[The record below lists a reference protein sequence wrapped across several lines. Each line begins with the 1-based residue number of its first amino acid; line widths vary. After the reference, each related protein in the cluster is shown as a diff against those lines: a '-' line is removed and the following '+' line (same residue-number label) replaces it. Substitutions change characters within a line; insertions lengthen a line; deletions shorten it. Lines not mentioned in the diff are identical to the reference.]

1 MGQGNTSNILLESG
15 TNEVEILELYID
27 EEGYRGYY
35 AVNVA
40 KVIEIIPV
48 PKTKISPPDSRRG
61 MVSGLFNHRNKVVV
75 LVDLAVWLGKN
86 RVENKPCN
94 VLITEFNNV
103 VTAFLV
109 SGVTRIHRVTWQN
122 IKPLDGYMED
132 MSDAVTGV
140 VELDNNL
147 VFMLDLEK
155 TIAELD
161 PNLALKAPS
170 GEERV
175 SAAAADTGRP
185 IRILH
190 VDDSNVIRRN
200 VKARLEEQ
208 GDIAVISAGNGDE
221 AWNWLV
227 AASARALSAGRPV
240 SDYADVVLTDIEMPV
255 MDGYHLCKKIK
266 ESAELR
272 GIPVILFS
280 SLITDKLIH
289 KGQSVGA
296 DGQFSKPDLSLIG
309 FIRDLVHRKD
319 KAA

>member
-1 MGQGNTSNILLESG
+1 MAQGDTSNILLETG

-48 PKTKISPPDSRRG
+48 PKNKISPPDSRKG
-61 MVSGLFNHRNKVVV
+61 MVSGLFNHRDKVVV
-75 LVDLAVWLGKN
+75 LIDLSVWLGKA

-109 SGVTRIHRVTWQN
+109 SGVTRIHRVTWED
-122 IKPLDGYMED
+122 IKPLDGYMEN

-140 VELDNNL
+140 IELDGKL

-155 TIAELD
+155 AIAELNPD
-161 PNLALKAPS
+161 LALEAPS
-170 GEERV
+170 DSQATPGKIHE
-175 SAAAADTGRP
+175 GRP
-185 IRILH
+185 IRVLH

-208 GDIAVISAGNGDE
+208 GDIAVVSAGNGQE
-221 AWNWLV
+221 AWNWLIEMNTK
-227 AASARALSAGRPV
+227 AAAPDSQL
-240 SDYADVVLTDIEMPV
+240 SDYVDIVLTDIEMPV
-255 MDGYHLCKKIK
+255 MDGYHLCKRIK
-266 ESAELR
+266 ESPEFQKL
-272 GIPVILFS
+272 PVVLFS

-289 KGQSVGA
+289 KGESVGA
-296 DGQFSKPDLSLIG
+296 DGQFSKPDMSLIG
-309 FIRDLVHRKD
+309 FIRDLINKRE

>member
-1 MGQGNTSNILLESG
+1 MSEGITSNILLETG
-15 TNEVEILELYID
+15 TNEVEVLVLYID
-27 EEGYRGYY
+27 EEGYRGHY

-48 PKTKISPPDSRRG
+48 PGNKITPPDSKKG

-75 LVDLAVWLGKN
+75 LIDLAVWLGKK
-86 RVENKPCN
+86 RIENKPCN

-122 IKPLDGYMED
+122 IKPLDGYMEN

-140 VELDNNL
+140 IELDNNL

-155 TIAELD
+155 AIAELD
-161 PNLALKAPS
+161 PNLALKAPFAAE
-170 GEERV
+170 GEPAVVR
-175 SAAAADTGRP
+175 TGKQ
-185 IRILH
+185 IKILH

-208 GDIAVISAGNGDE
+208 GDITITSAVNGED
-221 AWNWLV
+221 AWNWLTQTYSKAT
-227 AASARALSAGRPV
+227 AAGSPL
-240 SDYADVVLTDIEMPV
+240 SDYVDVVLTDIEMPV

-266 ESAELR
+266 ESSEFHELS
-272 GIPVILFS
+272 VILFS

-289 KGQSVGA
+289 KGESVGA
-296 DGQFSKPDLSLIG
+296 DGQFSKPDLSLIT
-309 FIRDLVHRKD
+309 FIRQLMEKKE

>member
-1 MGQGNTSNILLESG
+1 MAQGDTTNILLESG

-27 EEGYRGYY
+27 EEGYRGYF

-48 PKTKISPPDSRRG
+48 PRTKISPPDSRKG
-61 MVSGLFNHRNKVVV
+61 MVSGLFNHRNKIVV
-75 LVDLAVWLGKN
+75 LVDLAVWLGKT
-86 RVENKPCN
+86 RIENKPCN

-122 IKPLDGYMED
+122 IKPLDGYMEN

-140 VELDNNL
+140 LELDNKL

-155 TIAELD
+155 AMAELD
-161 PNLALKAPS
+161 PNLALRAPVGNS
-170 GEERV
+170 NSSVG
-175 SAAAADTGRP
+175 THQGKP

-190 VDDSNVIRRN
+190 VDDSNVIRHN
-200 VKARLEEQ
+200 VKSRLEEQ
-208 GDIAVISAGNGDE
+208 GDITVVSTGNGDE

-227 AASARALSAGRPV
+227 ETNKSVVAAGSRLSDHV
-240 SDYADVVLTDIEMPV
+240 DVVLTDIEMPV

-266 ESAELR
+266 DSPEFRML
-272 GIPVILFS
+272 PVILFS
-280 SLITDKLIH
+280 SLVTDKLIH
-289 KGQSVGA
+289 KGESVGA

-309 FIRDLVHRKD
+309 FIRELMGKKD

>member
-1 MGQGNTSNILLESG
+1 MAQGNTSNILLESG

-48 PKTKISPPDSRRG
+48 PKNKISPPDSRRG

-75 LVDLAVWLGKN
+75 LVDLAAWLGKT
-86 RVENKPCN
+86 RIENKPCN

-122 IKPLDGYMED
+122 IKPLDGYMEN
-132 MSDAVTGV
+132 MSDAVTGI
-140 VELDNNL
+140 VELDNKL

-155 TIAELD
+155 AIAELD
-161 PNLALKAPS
+161 PNLALKAPQ
-170 GEERV
+170 GDEYV
-175 SAAAADTGRP
+175 SADAHQGKL

-208 GDIAVISAGNGDE
+208 GDITVVSTGNGNE

-227 AASARALSAGRPV
+227 EANSKALSTGSKL
-240 SDYADVVLTDIEMPV
+240 SDHIDVVLTDIEMPV

-266 ESAELR
+266 SSAEFQML
-272 GIPVILFS
+272 PVILFS
-280 SLITDKLIH
+280 SLITDKLVH
-289 KGQSVGA
+289 KGESVGA

-309 FIRDLVHRKD
+309 FIRELMGKKD

>member
-1 MGQGNTSNILLESG
+1 MAQGTTSNILLESG

-48 PKTKISPPDSRRG
+48 PKNRITPPDSKRG

-75 LVDLAVWLGKN
+75 LVDLAVWLGKK
-86 RVENKPCN
+86 RVEMKPCN

-109 SGVTRIHRVTWQN
+109 SGVTRIHRVTWQD
-122 IKPLDGYMED
+122 IKPLDGYMEN

-140 VELDNNL
+140 VELDSNL

-155 TIAELD
+155 AIAELD

-170 GEERV
+170 GDEKAVEGTMN
-175 SAAAADTGRP
+175 TGRQ

-200 VKARLEEQ
+200 VKARFEEQ
-208 GDIAVISAGNGDE
+208 GDLAIISAGNGDE

-227 AASARALSAGRPV
+227 AVNGKALSAGRPIT
-240 SDYADVVLTDIEMPV
+240 DYVDAVLTDIEMPV

-266 ESAELR
+266 ESAEFKSL
-272 GIPVILFS
+272 PVILFS

-309 FIRDLVHRKD
+309 FIRDLVRNKEQ
-319 KAA
+319 AA